1 MRSAAGCHRTDVP
14 DSIRRGAA
22 SAPGSLGSPESVR
35 NRSRCARCRPIRIAD
50 ARSSLGITQ
59 PSFAGRLQ
67 AQLLALFFEPV
78 HLHGQLTDLL
88 MQLRNQLLLVL
99 AGRLRRLEELRKVVT
114 DNPLPLRHLDR
125 VNLVLAGNLP
135 NRFHAH
141 QSFQSDFGFEG
152 TCVSFPFSF
161 THGSAVVSCSA
172 EPEKSNLAT
181 GPNYGVHFC
190 PQVDD
195 LAWRTG
201 AGRVRTGSRR
211 GLPRGDGAG
220 LAERPDARRCQRSE
234 QQYLPHQRLLYRQL
248 QL

>member
-67 AQLLALFFEPV
+67 AQLFALFFEPV

-88 MQLRNQLLLVL
+88 MQLRNQLLLFL

-114 DNPLPLRHLDR
+114 DDPLPLRHLDR

-152 TCVSFPFSF
+152 TCVSIPFSF

-181 GPNYGVHFC
+181 GPNYGVHFS
-190 PQVDD
+190 PYVAN
-195 LAWRTG
+195 AWG
-201 AGRVRTGSRR
+201 KAIHCAPAAFFFLFFGPKGGGRRR
-211 GLPRGDGAG
+211 GLTHP
-220 LAERPDARRCQRSE
+220 
-234 QQYLPHQRLLYRQL
+234 
-248 QL
+248 